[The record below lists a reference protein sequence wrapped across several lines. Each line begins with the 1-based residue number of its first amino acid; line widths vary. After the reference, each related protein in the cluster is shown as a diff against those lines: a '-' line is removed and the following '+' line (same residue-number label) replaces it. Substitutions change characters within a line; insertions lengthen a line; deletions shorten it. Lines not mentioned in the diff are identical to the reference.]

1 MVGLFKSGPVEPQ
14 DLRAWKGLKSCS
26 CSLLPREK
34 VSSSYTA
41 AQRPAGQALPPCK
54 AGTGAVQN
62 PGLGP
67 SLSDQLG
74 TQLAHLTL
82 GPPAYYSGGPAL
94 GNSWL
99 YTLLGAPHPLP
110 LLHPW
115 AICFVSSC
123 LVSPSLVGLKQG

>member
-54 AGTGAVQN
+54 AGTRGVQN

-82 GPPAYYSGGPAL
+82 GPPAYYSGGLPWATHGSIPCSEPPSPCPCCIPGQSALSLPAL
-94 GNSWL
+94 F
-99 YTLLGAPHPLP
+99 PH
-110 LLHPW
+110 HW
-115 AICFVSSC
+115 RV
-123 LVSPSLVGLKQG
+123 